1 MLTLPSLLSATLW
14 ILGLAGVLATLSYA
28 DWQRSLHHRR
38 WRSIVLL
45 PRLLSPLCLSLTLF
59 CIGMALAAASNPPL
73 SWWQIAAWS
82 ILALVFAF
90 YAWITTQAGRRAG
103 WDAPFEGMRQP

>member
-1 MLTLPSLLSATLW
+1 MLTLPSLLSAALW
-14 ILGLAGVLATLSYA
+14 IFGLAGVLATLSYA
-28 DWQRSLHHRR
+28 DWWRSLHQQG

-45 PRLLSPLCLSLTLF
+45 PRFLSPFCLSLTLF
-59 CIGMALAAASNPPL
+59 CGGMALSAITNSSP

-82 ILALVFAF
+82 LLAVIFAI
-90 YAWITTQAGRRAG
+90 YAGSATLAGRRAG